1 MTAPSGLKRPFT
13 APTAAGSYAVA
24 VTVNDLNFQGGASD
38 TLTVAKATQTV
49 TFTKPSGTL
58 TVGTPI
64 ALSAT
69 TSSGLG
75 VTFSIVSGN
84 ATLSGSSL
92 TLASTAP
99 VVVRATAASDGNYD
113 PASAEKI
120 MEDLRR
126 VEVAPPC
133 RVQVITRRAVTKW
146 RRQTL
151 LSSLM
156 TTPRSPGEACSTR
169 SSPR

>member
-1 MTAPSGLKRPFT
+1 MSAFSIGAHSFAVTRESTVTTTPAGLPYGVTYNGSAT

-75 VTFSIVSGN
+75 VTFSIVSG
-84 ATLSGSSL
+84 
-92 TLASTAP
+92 
-99 VVVRATAASDGNYD
+99 
-113 PASAEKI
+113 K
-120 MEDLRR
+120 
-126 VEVAPPC
+126 
-133 RVQVITRRAVTKW
+133 Q
-146 RRQTL
+146 
-151 LSSLM
+151 
-156 TTPRSPGEACSTR
+156 
-169 SSPR
+169 